1 MTCVGQPVM
10 NPASYAH
17 PPLACLI
24 VREEALVLTKNHNR
38 SLSLIVTYITQ
49 VDDEQLNC

>member
-1 MTCVGQPVM
+1 MTSVGQPVM

-17 PPLACLI
+17 PPLACPI
-24 VREEALVLTKNHNR
+24 VREEALVLTWSLNR

-49 VDDEQLNC
+49 VDNEPLNC